1 MGERI
6 EWEVV
11 PGDAPEWCARW
22 SGLHLSVWKYYRD
35 GWAWSVRSTTGATVE
50 CGTATSAHTAAY
62 TASLD
67 AARRV
72 GCRDFTVEP
81 LPPWPYAATDADP
94 RGKDVP
100 CVVREERER
109 FASSPGSRVPPPAH
123 VEAQPWVHGG
133 HIVPADIDGVVEMAM
148 KAFEPAQTVR
158 IDGYDFPV
166 PLPAPDPDFAAITD
180 ALGLPC
186 GMTAVGVAAAARS
199 LRAQRDRL
207 ERELAEAER
216 EKVGL
221 VEQVIS
227 LQFDLRGLQELLID
241 CADEPEAAKVRAPL
255 TAKDAC
261 DIAGEMGHEAE
272 EAQLRVWAALGLDDD
287 ATVDEMVEAAERLSK
302 MPEAIESWRERVAH
316 NAAELQAAAVRW
328 KAKHDALAARLPPE
342 PAPARNPRPLVCF
355 KMPGEATDGRTF
367 AACDDPTRHLDWS
380 DGDE

>member
-1 MGERI
+1 MSERI
-6 EWEVV
+6 EWEAV

-22 SGLHLSVWKYYRD
+22 GGLHLSVWKHYRD
-35 GWAWSVRSTTGATVE
+35 GWAWSARRPSGSAVN
-50 CGTATSAHTAAY
+50 CGTVWSEHAA
-62 TASLD
+62 ALQAAEC
-67 AARRV
+67 AARYV
-72 GCRDFTVEP
+72 GPDHEVTLSP
-81 LPPWPYAATDADP
+81 ILPSWPYAATDADP
-94 RGKDVP
+94 RGEDVP
-100 CVVREERER
+100 CVVRAEGERMTDDEVR
-109 FASSPGSRVPPPAH
+109 AAAEAFRAAGYDVPCPRQLSRS
-123 VEAQPWVHGG
+123 
-133 HIVPADIDGVVEMAM
+133 
-148 KAFEPAQTVR
+148 TR
-158 IDGYDFPV
+158 YDFPV
-166 PLPAPDPDFAAITD
+166 PLPAPGPDFAAITD
-180 ALGLPC
+180 ALGLPR
-186 GMTAVGVAAAARS
+186 GMTAVGVAAAARN

-216 EKVGL
+216 ERAGL

-227 LQFDLRGLQELLID
+227 LQFDMRGLQELLID

-342 PAPARNPRPLVCF
+342 PAPARNPRPPVCF